1 MGQKILYLDCRDGIS
16 SSLWLAALLDLGL
29 PPEEI
34 SQLLETL
41 SLPPGEFTWSPLQLG
56 GVRGMQSRL
65 SMPASNVKGK
75 PFPLSACIS
84 LLQSAPLASELRLR
98 ALSILQHLFAV
109 EETWPDAPGKIPPP
123 LALIEIVSVLYGL
136 QSLGISQIYVSALPL
151 TGGFIQ
157 TLAGLQSFPSPVTL
171 ALLQQVPA
179 HWQPSPLQADLVTPV
194 AAALLA
200 ELVHF
205 EQPVMTIAQTAS
217 GLYLDPEQQL
227 PRRLVAYLGEQVGSE
242 PTSDGI
248 ETDQI
253 TVIETHID
261 TMTGELLGALLD
273 RLLAAGALD
282 VGYTPLQMKKNRPGT
297 RLTVICP
304 DDAGERLAQLLLR
317 ETNTLGVRIQHVQRR
332 KAQRRQER
340 IETPLGPI
348 LVKIKSLG
356 GQIISVSPE
365 YEDCLRI
372 ANQQQLPLADVYEV
386 ARTAAQFAIIQKKK
400 DEKEKM

>member
-1 MGQKILYLDCRDGIS
+1 
-16 SSLWLAALLDLGL
+16 
-29 PPEEI
+29 
-34 SQLLETL
+34 
-41 SLPPGEFTWSPLQLG
+41 
-56 GVRGMQSRL
+56 
-65 SMPASNVKGK
+65 
-75 PFPLSACIS
+75 
-84 LLQSAPLASELRLR
+84 
-98 ALSILQHLFAV
+98 
-109 EETWPDAPGKIPPP
+109 
-123 LALIEIVSVLYGL
+123 VLYGL

-151 TGGFIQ
+151 TGGIIQ
-157 TLAGLQSFPSPVTL
+157 NPAGLQSFPSPVTL
-171 ALLQQVPA
+171 ALLHQVPA
-179 HWQPSPLQADLVTPV
+179 RWQPSPQQAELVTPV

-200 ELVHF
+200 ELAHF
-205 EQPVMTIAQTAS
+205 EHPVMTIAQTAS
-217 GLYLDPEQQL
+217 GLALDPEQQL
-227 PRRLVAYLGEQVGSE
+227 PRRLVAYLGERIGSE

-248 ETDQI
+248 EIDQV

-282 VGYTPLQMKKNRPGT
+282 VAYTPLQMKKNRPGT

-304 DDAGERLAQLLLR
+304 DDVGERLAQLLLR

-356 GQIISVSPE
+356 GQVISVSPE

-372 ANQQQLPLADVYEV
+372 AREQQLPLAEVYEV
-386 ARTAAQFAIIQKKK
+386 ARTAAQFAIILKKK
-400 DEKEKM
+400 DEKEKT